1 MPIKLDAVA
10 AFGGGQRD
18 FASGTTSNL
27 LSNDYHYRVTCYVGH
42 LINTAAGSDVAGDD
56 VDTQDTT
63 TLSGKHADKH
73 GRGTARRRGQRGSFF
88 NREGSSLPPSFHK
101 SGAAERM
108 NECKRH

>member
-10 AFGGGQRD
+10 AFGGGHRD
-18 FASGTTSNL
+18 FASGTMSNL
-27 LSNDYHYRVTCYVGH
+27 LSNDYHHHVTCGH

-88 NREGSSLPPSFHK
+88 NREGSSLLPSFHK